1 MEQTINSHHFNNLY
15 NCRKN
20 LLEILDNTGYDAT
33 DYQLFDMNELYS
45 MIQNEQIDFHLK
57 KKDQTNKCKN
67 VQVHFYEM
75 LGKTTKALR
84 DKNVDELIEHYYYIQ
99 NVLTE
104 NDRLIIIVNDDPN
117 DTLTQYLKQQWEK
130 NKLLVNIISLKR
142 LQFNIL
148 NHHIVPPHRILSDE
162 EKDALMEQ
170 YNIREMKQMPE
181 ISRFDPVSQAMG
193 IRPDDVCEIIR
204 PSKHVIQTKYYR
216 ACVNY

>member
-1 MEQTINSHHFNNLY
+1 M
-15 NCRKN
+15 
-20 LLEILDNTGYDAT
+20 EILDNTGYDAT

-75 LGKTTKALR
+75 LGKTSKALR

-117 DTLTQYLKQQWEK
+117 DTLIQYLKQQWEK

-162 EKDALMEQ
+162 EKAALMEQ

>member
-75 LGKTTKALR
+75 LGKTSKALR

-162 EKDALMEQ
+162 EKAALMEQ

>member
-75 LGKTTKALR
+75 LGKTSKALR

-162 EKDALMEQ
+162 EKAALMEQ

-204 PSKHVIQTKYYR
+204 PSKTAITAPYYR
-216 ACVNY
+216 ICV